1 MLDDNHLTLRLVRLQ
16 GTDKWR
22 PAPSG
27 LSFLFFRCGS
37 GTYFAQAVK
46 QRLKQGDVLV
56 LNGLAGGEIGGTD
69 AGELAFS
76 CFSASVEY
84 MYPLF
89 SVSEIS
95 LMQGVIE
102 SFRGIKF
109 HPVGSPIAAECQR
122 LVGCAPPQLNLDH
135 RSHLLGVV
143 AAVLRDEFKALQ
155 LHRHRTGFV
164 SIEEHLLQ
172 VFEKLSAN
180 DLLNLSAVELAD
192 KFGCSRRH
200 LNRLFHQHFGFSVAG
215 LRMEMRMLK
224 AVSLLREPAAKVI
237 NVAEQCGFNHLG
249 LFNKCF
255 KRRFGS
261 SPGQWRTLSAQAA
274 GSPPTDVADHGQCP
288 LHSNGLCP
296 MLGGPGISNGLHAQ
310 KSQLRTAAL
319 SAVLAGPVEPK
330 TPTERS
336 PQSRRSTRTDGN
348 DPATPLSTPTLE
360 LR

>member
-1 MLDDNHLTLRLVRLQ
+1 MIDDSHLTLRLIRLR
-16 GTDKWR
+16 GVDKWR
-22 PAPSG
+22 PSAPG
-27 LSFLFFRCGS
+27 LWFLFLRGGS
-37 GTYFAQAVK
+37 GNYMAGSVK
-46 QRLKQGDVLV
+46 QRLRQGDVLV
-56 LNGLAGGEIGGTD
+56 LNGLAGGEIRGAG

-95 LMQGVIE
+95 LMQNVVE
-102 SFRGIKF
+102 SFKGIKL
-109 HPVGSPIAAECQR
+109 HPADSPLAVECHR
-122 LVGCAPPQLNLDH
+122 LVSSAPPQLNLDH

-143 AAVLRDEFKALQ
+143 AAVLREEFKSLQ
-155 LHRHRTGFV
+155 LQRHRVGFV
-164 SIEEHLLQ
+164 SMEEHLLQ

-200 LNRLFHQHFGFSVAG
+200 LNRLFHQHFGFSIAA

-224 AVSLLREPAAKVI
+224 AVSLLRESAAKVI

-255 KRRFGS
+255 RRRFGA
-261 SPGQWRTLSAQAA
+261 SPGQWRTQAA
-274 GSPPTDVADHGQCP
+274 RTPAAAPANVGDHVQCP

-296 MLGGPGISNGLHAQ
+296 MLGGPSIANNSSPQ
-310 KSQLRTAAL
+310 KSQLKAAAL
-319 SAVLAGPVEPK
+319 SAVLATRPEP
-330 TPTERS
+330 S
-336 PQSRRSTRTDGN
+336 SHAASHAN
-348 DPATPLSTPTLE
+348 A
-360 LR
+360 